1 MQIHV
6 AAVVE
11 SEMHSLDFEGT
22 IMLVSAVTRG
32 NSEEVRSVIDTNKVV
47 KRKLENVTPRCFQF
61 TFRFASVSCSSDNN
75 RRPKIWFCHL
85 CETISHWKND
95 DLPSQQRSSP
105 LFVQRIDKF
114 PSYFSPFIFSTP
126 LSIFFSNYLSERMI

>member
-1 MQIHV
+1 MSYPRIQIYV

-22 IMLVSAVTRG
+22 IMLVSTVTRG

-47 KRKLENVTPRCFQF
+47 KRKLENVTLGYFQF

-75 RRPKIWFCHL
+75 RRQRFGFVIFAK
-85 CETISHWKND
+85 TISHWKND
-95 DLPSQQRSSP
+95 DLPSQQDILAFIRSKN
-105 LFVQRIDKF
+105 R
-114 PSYFSPFIFSTP
+114 
-126 LSIFFSNYLSERMI
+126 